1 MSLAAIIVFAFSFLF
16 SNSTLVERK
25 LSHFPFQLTELFI
38 KNVPLVFPPLLEFG
52 SSRNTLP
59 WSCNQS
65 N

>member
-1 MSLAAIIVFAFSFLF
+1 MMSLAAIIVFSFSVF

-38 KNVPLVFPPLLEFG
+38 KNVPLVVPPLLEFC